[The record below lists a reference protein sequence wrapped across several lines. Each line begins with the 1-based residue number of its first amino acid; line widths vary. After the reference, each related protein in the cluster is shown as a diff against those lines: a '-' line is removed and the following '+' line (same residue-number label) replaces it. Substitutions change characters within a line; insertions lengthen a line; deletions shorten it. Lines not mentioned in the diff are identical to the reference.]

1 MNEKPSEYS
10 FDEIEL
16 GMQKSFK
23 VDISKNMLDVFGRDT
38 GDYNPLH
45 MSEEYASSTSFKKRV
60 CSGMF
65 LASFFSR
72 LVGMYLPGKHALH
85 ISQSLNFVNP
95 CFIGETITV
104 EGKVIDK
111 SPATKIIKL
120 ETTITN
126 ESGKRIIDGKAQV
139 IVRDDRKF
147 RNRNRYY

>member
-1 MNEKPSEYS
+1 MVLIWMSEKPSEYS

-139 IVRDDRKF
+139 IVRDD
-147 RNRNRYY
+147 

>member
-1 MNEKPSEYS
+1 MVLIWMSEKPSEYS

-65 LASFFSR
+65 LSSFFSR

-111 SPATKIIKL
+111 SAATKIIKL

-139 IVRDDRKF
+139 IVRDD
-147 RNRNRYY
+147 

>member
-1 MNEKPSEYS
+1 MVLIWMSEKPSEYS

-65 LASFFSR
+65 LSSFFSR

-139 IVRDDRKF
+139 IVRDD
-147 RNRNRYY
+147 

>member
-1 MNEKPSEYS
+1 MSEKPSEYS

-23 VDISKNMLDVFGRDT
+23 IFISEDRLDEFAKLS
-38 GDYNPLH
+38 GDDNPLH
-45 MSEEYASSTSFKKRV
+45 MNEEYASSTSFKKRV

-95 CFIGETITV
+95 CFIGETVTV
-104 EGKVIDK
+104 GGKVIDK
-111 SPATKIIKL
+111 SAATKIIKL

-126 ESGKRIIDGKAQV
+126 ESGKRVIDGKARV
-139 IVRDDRKF
+139 IVRDD
-147 RNRNRYY
+147 

>member
-1 MNEKPSEYS
+1 MSEKPSEYS

-23 VDISKNMLDVFGRDT
+23 VKISENMLNEFGRST
-38 GDYNPLH
+38 EDYNPLH
-45 MSEEYASSTSFKKRV
+45 MNEKYAASTSFKKRV

-65 LASFFSR
+65 LSSFFSR

-85 ISQSLNFVNP
+85 MSQSLNFVNP
-95 CFIGETITV
+95 CFIGETVTV

-111 SPATKIIKL
+111 SAATKIIKL

-139 IVRDDRKF
+139 IVRDD
-147 RNRNRYY
+147 

>member
-1 MNEKPSEYS
+1 MSEKPSEYS

-45 MSEEYASSTSFKKRV
+45 MNEEYASSTSFKKRV

-139 IVRDDRKF
+139 IVRDD
-147 RNRNRYY
+147 

>member
-1 MNEKPSEYS
+1 MSEKPSEYS

-65 LASFFSR
+65 LSSFFSR

-85 ISQSLNFVNP
+85 ISQSLNFINP

-139 IVRDDRKF
+139 IVRDD
-147 RNRNRYY
+147 

>member
-1 MNEKPSEYS
+1 
-10 FDEIEL
+10 
-16 GMQKSFK
+16 
-23 VDISKNMLDVFGRDT
+23 MLDVFGRDT

-65 LASFFSR
+65 LSSFFSR

-139 IVRDDRKF
+139 IVRDD
-147 RNRNRYY
+147 

>member
-139 IVRDDRKF
+139 IVRDD
-147 RNRNRYY
+147 

>member
-1 MNEKPSEYS
+1 MSEKPSEYS

-65 LASFFSR
+65 LSSFFSR

-111 SPATKIIKL
+111 SSATKIIKL

-139 IVRDDRKF
+139 IVRDD
-147 RNRNRYY
+147 

>member
-1 MNEKPSEYS
+1 MELIWMSEKPSEYS
-10 FDEIEL
+10 FDEIEI

-23 VDISKNMLDVFGRDT
+23 VFISEDRLDDFAKLS
-38 GDYNPLH
+38 GDDNPLH
-45 MSEEYASSTSFKKRV
+45 MNEEYASSTSFKKRV

-95 CFIGETITV
+95 CFIGEMITV

-139 IVRDDRKF
+139 IVRDD
-147 RNRNRYY
+147 

>member
-1 MNEKPSEYS
+1 MSEKPSEYS
-10 FDEIEL
+10 FDEIKL

-65 LASFFSR
+65 LSSFFSR

-139 IVRDDRKF
+139 IVRDD
-147 RNRNRYY
+147 

>member
-1 MNEKPSEYS
+1 MDEKSSEYL
-10 FDEIEL
+10 FDEIEI
-16 GMQKSFK
+16 GFK
-23 VDISKNMLDVFGRDT
+23 KKFQVTIMEHMLNDFAKLS

-45 MSEEYASSTSFKKRV
+45 VNEEYASSTSFKKRV

-65 LASFFSR
+65 LSSFFSR

-139 IVRDDRKF
+139 IVRDD
-147 RNRNRYY
+147 

>member
-23 VDISKNMLDVFGRDT
+23 VDISKNMLDVFGRDS

-65 LASFFSR
+65 LSSFFSR

-139 IVRDDRKF
+139 IVRDD
-147 RNRNRYY
+147 

>member
-1 MNEKPSEYS
+1 MSEKPSEYS
-10 FDEIEL
+10 FDEIEI

-23 VDISKNMLDVFGRDT
+23 IFISEDMLADFAKLS
-38 GDYNPLH
+38 GDDNPLH
-45 MSEEYASSTSFKKRV
+45 MNEEYASSTSFKKRV

-65 LASFFSR
+65 LSSFFST

-139 IVRDDRKF
+139 IVRDD
-147 RNRNRYY
+147 

>member
-1 MNEKPSEYS
+1 MSEKPSEYS

-23 VDISKNMLDVFGRDT
+23 VDISEDMLDDFAKLS
-38 GDYNPLH
+38 GDDNPLH
-45 MSEEYASSTSFKKRV
+45 TNEEYASSTSFKKRV

-65 LASFFSR
+65 LSSFFSR

-139 IVRDDRKF
+139 IVRDD
-147 RNRNRYY
+147 

>member
-1 MNEKPSEYS
+1 MSEKPSEYS

-23 VDISKNMLDVFGRDT
+23 VFISENMLDAFCRDT

-45 MSEEYASSTSFKKRV
+45 MNEKYASSTSFKKRV

-65 LASFFSR
+65 LSSFFSR

-85 ISQSLNFVNP
+85 MSQSLNFVNP

-111 SPATKIIKL
+111 SAATKIIKL

-126 ESGKRIIDGKAQV
+126 ESGKRVIDGKARV
-139 IVRDDRKF
+139 IVRDD
-147 RNRNRYY
+147 

>member
-1 MNEKPSEYS
+1 MSEKPSEYS

-126 ESGKRIIDGKAQV
+126 ESGKRVIDGKAQV
-139 IVRDDRKF
+139 IVRDD
-147 RNRNRYY
+147 

>member
-1 MNEKPSEYS
+1 MSEKPSEYS

-23 VDISKNMLDVFGRDT
+23 VNISKNMLDVFGRHT

-65 LASFFSR
+65 LSSFFSR

-104 EGKVIDK
+104 EGKVIDL
-111 SPATKIIKL
+111 SLIHI
-120 ETTITN
+120 
-126 ESGKRIIDGKAQV
+126 
-139 IVRDDRKF
+139 
-147 RNRNRYY
+147 

>member
-1 MNEKPSEYS
+1 MSEKPSEYS

-23 VDISKNMLDVFGRDT
+23 VDISKNMLDVFGRDI

-85 ISQSLNFVNP
+85 ISQSLNFINP

-139 IVRDDRKF
+139 IVRDD
-147 RNRNRYY
+147 

>member
-1 MNEKPSEYS
+1 MSEKPSEYS

-65 LASFFSR
+65 LSSCFSR

-139 IVRDDRKF
+139 IVRDD
-147 RNRNRYY
+147 

>member
-1 MNEKPSEYS
+1 MSEKPSEYS
-10 FDEIEL
+10 FDEIEI

-23 VDISKNMLDVFGRDT
+23 IFISEDYLDDFAKLS
-38 GDYNPLH
+38 GDDNPLH
-45 MSEEYASSTSFKKRV
+45 MNEEYASSTSFKKRV

-65 LASFFSR
+65 LSSFFSS

-95 CFIGETITV
+95 CFIGEMITV
-104 EGKVIDK
+104 EGKVVDK

-139 IVRDDRKF
+139 IVRDD
-147 RNRNRYY
+147 

>member
-1 MNEKPSEYS
+1 MELIWMSEKPSEYS

-85 ISQSLNFVNP
+85 ISQSLNFDNP

-139 IVRDDRKF
+139 IVRDD
-147 RNRNRYY
+147 

>member
-1 MNEKPSEYS
+1 MSEKPSEYS
-10 FDEIEL
+10 FDEIEI

-23 VDISKNMLDVFGRDT
+23 IFISEDYLDDFAKLS
-38 GDYNPLH
+38 GDDNPLH
-45 MSEEYASSTSFKKRV
+45 MNEEYASSTSFKKRV
-60 CSGMF
+60 CNGMF

-72 LVGMYLPGKHALH
+72 LGGMYLPGKHALH

-95 CFIGETITV
+95 CFIGEMITV
-104 EGKVIDK
+104 EGKVVDK

-139 IVRDDRKF
+139 IVRDD
-147 RNRNRYY
+147 

>member
-1 MNEKPSEYS
+1 MTEKPLEYS

-23 VDISKNMLDVFGRDT
+23 VDISKNMLDAFGRDT

-65 LASFFSR
+65 LSSFFSR

-139 IVRDDRKF
+139 IVRDD
-147 RNRNRYY
+147 

>member
-1 MNEKPSEYS
+1 MSEKPSEYS

-23 VDISKNMLDVFGRDT
+23 VNISENMLNEFGRST
-38 GDYNPLH
+38 EDYNPLH
-45 MSEEYASSTSFKKRV
+45 MNEKYASSTSFKKRV

-85 ISQSLNFVNP
+85 MSQSLNFVNP
-95 CFIGETITV
+95 CFVGETITV

-111 SPATKIIKL
+111 SIATKIIKL

-139 IVRDDRKF
+139 IVRDD
-147 RNRNRYY
+147 

>member
-1 MNEKPSEYS
+1 MSEKPSEYS

-65 LASFFSR
+65 LSSFFSR
-72 LVGMYLPGKHALH
+72 LVGMYLPVKHALH

-111 SPATKIIKL
+111 STATKIIKL

-139 IVRDDRKF
+139 IVRDD
-147 RNRNRYY
+147 

>member
-1 MNEKPSEYS
+1 MSEKPSEYS
-10 FDEIEL
+10 FDEIEI
-16 GMQKSFK
+16 GMQKNFK
-23 VDISKNMLDVFGRDT
+23 IFISEDYLDDFAKLS
-38 GDYNPLH
+38 GDNNPLH
-45 MSEEYASSTSFKKRV
+45 MNEEYASSTSFKKRV

-65 LASFFSR
+65 LSSFFSR

-95 CFIGETITV
+95 CFIGEMITV
-104 EGKVIDK
+104 EGKVVDK

-139 IVRDDRKF
+139 IVRDD
-147 RNRNRYY
+147 

>member
-1 MNEKPSEYS
+1 MSEKPSEYS

-23 VDISKNMLDVFGRDT
+23 VKISENMLNEFGRST
-38 GDYNPLH
+38 EDYNPLH
-45 MSEEYASSTSFKKRV
+45 MNEKYAASTSFKKRV

-65 LASFFSR
+65 LSSFFSR

-95 CFIGETITV
+95 CFIGETVTV
-104 EGKVIDK
+104 RGKVIDK
-111 SPATKIIKL
+111 SAATKIIKL

-139 IVRDDRKF
+139 IVRDD
-147 RNRNRYY
+147 

>member
-1 MNEKPSEYS
+1 MSEKPSEYS
-10 FDEIEL
+10 FDEIEI

-23 VDISKNMLDVFGRDT
+23 IFISEDMLDDFAKLS
-38 GDYNPLH
+38 GDDNPLH
-45 MSEEYASSTSFKKRV
+45 MNEEYASSTSFKKRV

-65 LASFFSR
+65 LSSFFSR

-95 CFIGETITV
+95 CFIGEMITV

-111 SPATKIIKL
+111 SAATKIIKL

-139 IVRDDRKF
+139 IVRDD
-147 RNRNRYY
+147 

>member
-1 MNEKPSEYS
+1 MSEKPSEYS

-85 ISQSLNFVNP
+85 ISQSLTFVNP

-139 IVRDDRKF
+139 IVRDD
-147 RNRNRYY
+147 

>member
-1 MNEKPSEYS
+1 MSEKPSEYS

-23 VDISKNMLDVFGRDT
+23 VEISENMLNEFGRST
-38 GDYNPLH
+38 EDYNPLH
-45 MSEEYASSTSFKKRV
+45 MSEKYAASTSFKKRV

-65 LASFFSR
+65 LSSFFSR

-139 IVRDDRKF
+139 IVRDD
-147 RNRNRYY
+147 

>member
-1 MNEKPSEYS
+1 MELIWMSEKPSEYS

-65 LASFFSR
+65 LSSFFSR

-104 EGKVIDK
+104 GGKVIDK

-139 IVRDDRKF
+139 IVRDD
-147 RNRNRYY
+147 

>member
-1 MNEKPSEYS
+1 MSEKPSEYS

-45 MSEEYASSTSFKKRV
+45 MSEEYASLTSFKKRV

-65 LASFFSR
+65 LSSFFSR
-72 LVGMYLPGKHALH
+72 LVGMYLPRKHALH

-95 CFIGETITV
+95 CFIGEMITV

-111 SPATKIIKL
+111 SAATKIIKL

-139 IVRDDRKF
+139 IVRDD
-147 RNRNRYY
+147 

>member
-1 MNEKPSEYS
+1 MSEKPSEYS
-10 FDEIEL
+10 FDEIEI

-23 VDISKNMLDVFGRDT
+23 IYISEDMLDDFAKLS
-38 GDYNPLH
+38 GDDNPLH
-45 MSEEYASSTSFKKRV
+45 MNEEYASSTSFKKRV

-139 IVRDDRKF
+139 IVRDD
-147 RNRNRYY
+147 